1 MLTDACKCFF
11 MCCNE
16 FSFVSYPFLL
26 CATSFLKCYYF
37 YDASKVDIEQ
47 ANEFNLCKFVADE
60 LHNHLSNGKYTKWCL
75 LYCMVSFFFIISF
88 S

>member
-1 MLTDACKCFF
+1 MLPDACKSFF
-11 MCCNE
+11 LCCNE
-16 FSFVSYPFLL
+16 FSLVCCPFLL
-26 CATSFLKCYYF
+26 CATSSQMLLF
-37 YDASKVDIEQ
+37 YDASKVDIER

-60 LHNHLSNGKYTKWCL
+60 LHNHLSNGRYTKGCL